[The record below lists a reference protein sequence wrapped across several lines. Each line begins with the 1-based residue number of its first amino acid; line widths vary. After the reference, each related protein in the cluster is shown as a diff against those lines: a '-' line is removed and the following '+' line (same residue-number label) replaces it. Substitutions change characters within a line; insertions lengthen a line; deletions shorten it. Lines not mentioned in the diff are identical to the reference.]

1 MNSIKNAKAYDYI
14 IVGAGS
20 AGCVLANR
28 LTEDS
33 GTSVLLLEYG
43 GKDDSIFVQMP
54 TALQIPMSMP
64 RFNWGFF
71 SKPEINLN
79 DRLVDVS
86 RGKGLGGSSSINGMI
101 YVRGNACDLDQWEE
115 LGAKGWAYRDCL
127 PYYKKAEN
135 CAYGEDEYRGG
146 NGPLHTCNGNG
157 MINPLYQAFID
168 AGDEAGYGVTDD
180 YNGYRQ
186 EGMSKMDMTVKGGVR
201 CSTANAY
208 LKPVLHRRNL
218 TVITHALTK
227 RVILEGKK
235 AVGVEFEH
243 KGNTQQVRANKEVIL
258 SAGAIGSP
266 HIMQMSGIG
275 PVDVLKQAGIEV
287 LHELPG
293 VGENLHDHL
302 ESVIQYETKLPV
314 SLNRHMD
321 LFGKFLIGARWF
333 LFKSGLGATNH
344 FESTGFIRTRAG
356 LKWPNVQFHF
366 LPAVVRY
373 DGKANTGPHGYQIH
387 FGINKLKSRGWVRV
401 NSSNPLEKPTIVMNH
416 FQDQSDIEDYR
427 MAFRLTRE
435 IGMQPAFDAYRK
447 KEVDPGEQVKS
458 DDEIDA
464 WVRENVE
471 TAYHPTCTCKIGA
484 DDDPMAVVDVACKVM
499 GIESLRIVDSSIFP
513 TVPNGNTNAATIMV
527 GEKAADIIR
536 GKDPLPPSNA
546 KAYVAPDW
554 ETKQR
559 EGVAVRPSL

>member
-1 MNSIKNAKAYDYI
+1 MDELYDYI

-33 GTSVLLLEYG
+33 DTSVLLLEYG

-54 TALQIPMSMP
+54 TALQIPMNMP
-64 RFNWGFF
+64 RFNWFF
-71 SKPEINLN
+71 NSEPEPNLEN
-79 DRLVDVS
+79 RLVDVS

-101 YVRGNACDLDQWEE
+101 YVRGNACDLDLWEE
-115 LGAKGWAYRDCL
+115 LGATGWAYRDCL

-146 NGPLHTCNGNG
+146 SGPLHTCNGTG
-157 MINPLYQAFID
+157 MKNPLYEAFIN
-168 AGDEAGYGVTDD
+168 AGNEAGYGITDD

-208 LKPVLHRRNL
+208 LKPVLHRENL
-218 TVITHALTK
+218 TVITEALTK
-227 RVILEGKK
+227 RVILEGRK
-235 AVGVEFEH
+235 AVGVESEIDGDTH
-243 KGNTQQVRANKEVIL
+243 QIKATKEVIL
-258 SAGAIGSP
+258 SAGSVGSP
-266 HIMQMSGIG
+266 QILQMSGIG
-275 PVDVLKQAGIEV
+275 PTNVLREAGIDT

-302 ESVIQYETKLPV
+302 ESVIQYETNLPV
-314 SLNRHMD
+314 SLNRHMGP
-321 LFGKFLIGARWF
+321 LGKFLIGARWF

-344 FESTGFIRTRAG
+344 FESTGFIRTHAG
-356 LKWPNVQFHF
+356 VKWPNVQFHF

-373 DGKANTGPHGYQIH
+373 DGKGNSGPHGYQIH
-387 FGINKLKSRGWVRV
+387 FGINRLRSRGWVRAK
-401 NSSNPLEKPTIVMNH
+401 SKNPLEKPTIAMNH
-416 FQDQSDIEDYR
+416 FQDQRDIDDYR

-435 IGMQPAFDAYRK
+435 IGLQPAFDPYRK
-447 KEVDPGEQVKS
+447 MEIDPGDLVQT
-458 DDEIDA
+458 DDEVDA

-484 DDDPMAVVDVACKVM
+484 DDDEMAVVDAKCRVR
-499 GIESLRIVDSSIFP
+499 GIDSLRIVDSSIFP

-536 GKDPLPPSNA
+536 GKEPLPPSNA
-546 KAYVAPDW
+546 KTYVAPNW

-559 EGVAVRPSL
+559 EGVAVRPIL

>member
-1 MNSIKNAKAYDYI
+1 MHQSSFDYV

-33 GTSVLLLEYG
+33 GVSVLLLEYG
-43 GKDDSIFVQMP
+43 GDDNSIFVQMP

-64 RFNWGFF
+64 RFNWGFW
-71 SKPEINLN
+71 SEPEPKIN
-79 DRLVDVS
+79 DRPVDVS

-115 LGAKGWAYRDCL
+115 LGAKGWAYKDCL

-146 NGPLHTCNGNG
+146 KGPLHTCNGNG
-157 MINPLYQAFID
+157 MKNPLYQAFID
-168 AGDEAGYGVTDD
+168 AGNEAGYGITDD

-186 EGMSKMDMTVKGGVR
+186 EGMSKMDMTVKGGIR

-208 LKPVLHRRNL
+208 LKPIMHRSNL
-218 TVITHALTK
+218 TVITNALT
-227 RVILEGKK
+227 RRIVLEGKK
-235 AVGVEFEH
+235 AVGVEYEH
-243 KGNTQQVRANKEVIL
+243 NGQVQQVMANREIIL

-275 PVDVLKQAGIEV
+275 PSEVLKEAGIDV

-293 VGENLHDHL
+293 VGENLNDHL
-302 ESVIQYETKLPV
+302 ESVIQYETNLPV
-314 SLNRHMD
+314 SLNRHMGP
-321 LFGKFLIGARWF
+321 FGKFLIGARWF
-333 LFKSGLGATNH
+333 FFKSGLGATNH

-366 LPAVVRY
+366 MPAVVRY
-373 DGKANTGPHGYQIH
+373 DNKGNAGPHGYQIH
-387 FGINKLKSRGWVRV
+387 FGINKLQSRGWVHAKS
-401 NSSNPLEKPTIVMNH
+401 NNPLEKPEIVLNH
-416 FQDQSDIEDYR
+416 FQDQRDIDDYR

-435 IGMQPAFDAYRK
+435 IGMQSAFDPYRK
-447 KEVDPGEQVKS
+447 QEIDPGDNVQT

-484 DDDPMAVVDVACKVM
+484 DDDPMAVVDAECRVR
-499 GIESLRIVDSSIFP
+499 GIDSLRIVDSSIFP
-513 TVPNGNTNAATIMV
+513 SVPNGNTNAPTIMV

-546 KAYVAPDW
+546 QAYVAPNW
-554 ETKQR
+554 KTQQR
-559 EGVAVRPSL
+559 EGKAERPVL

>member
-1 MNSIKNAKAYDYI
+1 MEKLFDYVV
-14 IVGAGS
+14 VGAGS

-28 LTEDS
+28 LTEDPKI
-33 GTSVLLLEYG
+33 SVLVLEYG
-43 GKDDSIFVQMP
+43 GNDNSFFVQMP
-54 TALQIPMSMP
+54 TALQIPMNMP
-64 RFNWGFF
+64 RFNWGFW
-71 SKPEINLN
+71 SEPEPNIN
-79 DRLVDVS
+79 DRPVDIS
-86 RGKGLGGSSSINGMI
+86 RGKGLGGSSTINGMI

-115 LGAKGWAYRDCL
+115 LGAQGWAYGDCL

-146 NGPLHTCNGNG
+146 DGPIHTCNGNG
-157 MINPLYQAFID
+157 MKNPLYKAFID
-168 AGDEAGYGVTDD
+168 AGGEAGYGISDD

-201 CSTANAY
+201 CSTATAY
-208 LKPVLHRRNL
+208 LKPVMDRKNL
-218 TVITHALTK
+218 TVMTHALTR

-235 AVGVEFEH
+235 AVGVEFE
-243 KGNTQQVRANKEVIL
+243 KDGRTQQVNANREVIL
-258 SAGAIGSP
+258 SAGSIGSP

-275 PVDVLKQAGIEV
+275 PANVLKEAGIEV

-314 SLNRHMD
+314 SLNRHMGPFSK
-321 LFGKFLIGARWF
+321 LLIGARWYF
-333 LFKSGLGATNH
+333 FKSGLGASNH
-344 FESTGFIRTRAG
+344 FEATGFIRTRAG

-373 DGKANTGPHGYQIH
+373 DGKGGAGPQGYQIH
-387 FGINKLKSRGWVRV
+387 FGINKLHSRGWVRAK
-401 NSSNPLEKPTIVMNH
+401 SRNPLEKPTIALNH
-416 FQDQSDIEDYR
+416 FQHQQDIDDYR

-435 IGMQPAFDAYRK
+435 IGMQPAFDPYRK
-447 KEVDPGEQVKS
+447 RELDPGEDVQT

-484 DDDPMAVVDVACKVM
+484 DDDRMAVLDPKCRVR
-499 GIESLRIVDSSIFP
+499 GIANLRIVDSSIFP
-513 TVPNGNTNAATIMV
+513 SVPNGNTNAASIMV
-527 GEKAADIIR
+527 GEKGADIIK
-536 GKDPLPPSNA
+536 GIAPLPPSNA
-546 KAYVAPDW
+546 QAYVAPDW

-559 EGVAVRPSL
+559 EGTAVRPMI

>member
-1 MNSIKNAKAYDYI
+1 MEQKTFDYV

-28 LTEDS
+28 LTEDAD
-33 GTSVLLLEYG
+33 TSVLLLEYG

-54 TALQIPMSMP
+54 TALSIPMSMP
-64 RFNWGFF
+64 RFNWGFW
-71 SKPEINLN
+71 SEAEPKIN

-86 RGKGLGGSSSINGMI
+86 RGKTLGGSSSINGMI

-115 LGAKGWAYRDCL
+115 LGAKGWGYRNCL

-135 CAYGEDEYRGG
+135 CAYGEDDYRGG
-146 NGPLHTCNGNG
+146 SGPLHTCNGNG
-157 MINPLYQAFID
+157 MKNPLYRAFIK
-168 AGDEAGYGVTDD
+168 AGQEAGYGVTDD

-186 EGMSKMDMTVKGGVR
+186 EGMSKMDMTVKDGVR

-208 LKPVLHRRNL
+208 LKPVLHRSNL
-218 TVITHALTK
+218 TVFMHALTR
-227 RVILEGKK
+227 RVVLNGKK
-235 AVGVEFEH
+235 AIGVEFDRN
-243 KGNTQQVRANKEVIL
+243 GQTQIVKANREVIL
-258 SAGAIGSP
+258 SAGSIGSP

-275 PVDVLKQAGIEV
+275 PSQVLKNAGIEV

-293 VGENLHDHL
+293 VGENLKDHL
-302 ESVIQYETKLPV
+302 ESVIQYETNLPV
-314 SLNRHMD
+314 SLNRHMGT
-321 LFGKFLIGARWF
+321 LGKFLIGARWYF
-333 LFKSGLGATNH
+333 FKSGLGATNH
-344 FESTGFIRTRAG
+344 FESTGFIRSRAG

-373 DGKANTGPHGYQIH
+373 DGKGNAGPQGYQIH
-387 FGINKLKSRGWVRV
+387 FGINKLKSRGWVHLR
-401 NSSNPLEKPTIVMNH
+401 SSDPLAKPEIVLNH
-416 FQDQSDIEDYR
+416 FQDQQDIDDYR
-427 MAFRLTRE
+427 TAFRLSRE
-435 IGMQPAFDAYRK
+435 IGMQPAFDEFRK
-447 KEVDPGEQVKS
+447 REIDPGEGVQT
-458 DDEIDA
+458 DDEVDA

-484 DDDPMAVVDVACKVM
+484 DDDPMAVVDPYCRVR

-513 TVPNGNTNAATIMV
+513 SVPNGNTNAPTIMV

-536 GKDPLPPSNA
+536 GKDALPPSNA

-559 EGVAVRPSL
+559 EGEAVRPSL

>member
-1 MNSIKNAKAYDYI
+1 
-14 IVGAGS
+14 
-20 AGCVLANR
+20 
-28 LTEDS
+28 
-33 GTSVLLLEYG
+33 
-43 GKDDSIFVQMP
+43 
-54 TALQIPMSMP
+54 
-64 RFNWGFF
+64 
-71 SKPEINLN
+71 
-79 DRLVDVS
+79 
-86 RGKGLGGSSSINGMI
+86 
-101 YVRGNACDLDQWEE
+101 
-115 LGAKGWAYRDCL
+115 
-127 PYYKKAEN
+127 
-135 CAYGEDEYRGG
+135 
-146 NGPLHTCNGNG
+146 
-157 MINPLYQAFID
+157 
-168 AGDEAGYGVTDD
+168 
-180 YNGYRQ
+180 
-186 EGMSKMDMTVKGGVR
+186 MDMTVKGGVR

-208 LKPVLHRRNL
+208 LKPVLHRDNL

-235 AVGVEFEH
+235 AVGIEFENN
-243 KGNTQQVRANKEVIL
+243 GTTQQVKANREVIL
-258 SAGAIGSP
+258 SAGSIGSP
-266 HIMQMSGIG
+266 HILQMSGIG
-275 PVDVLKQAGIEV
+275 PVNVLKEAGIEV

-314 SLNRHMD
+314 SLNRH
-321 LFGKFLIGARWF
+321 LGPLGKFLIGARWF

-344 FESTGFIRTRAG
+344 FESTGFIRTHAG

-366 LPAVVRY
+366 LPAVIRY
-373 DGKANTGPHGYQIH
+373 DGKGNSGPHGYQIH
-387 FGINKLKSRGWVRV
+387 FGINRLRSRGWVRA

-416 FQDQSDIEDYR
+416 FQDQRDIDDYR

-447 KEVDPGEQVKS
+447 REIDPGENVKS

-484 DDDPMAVVDVACKVM
+484 ADDPMAVVDTKCNVM

-513 TVPNGNTNAATIMV
+513 TVPNGNTNAPTIMV

-536 GKDPLPPSNA
+536 GKDPLPPSTA
-546 KAYVAPDW
+546 EAYVAPDW

-559 EGVAVRPSL
+559 VGVAVRPSL

>member
-1 MNSIKNAKAYDYI
+1 MNSTNSPEDFDYI

-28 LTEDS
+28 LTEDP

-54 TALQIPMSMP
+54 TALSIPMSMP
-64 RFNWGFF
+64 RFNWGFW
-71 SKPEINLN
+71 SEAEPNIN
-79 DRLVDVS
+79 DRLIDVS
-86 RGKGLGGSSSINGMI
+86 RGKTIGGSSSINGMI

-115 LGAKGWAYRDCL
+115 LGAQGWGYRNCL

-146 NGPLHTCNGNG
+146 EGPLHTCNGNG
-157 MINPLYQAFID
+157 MKNPLYRAFIE
-168 AGDEAGYGVTDD
+168 AGGEAGYGITDD

-186 EGMSKMDMTVKGGVR
+186 EGMCRMDMTVKNGVR

-208 LKPVLHRRNL
+208 LKPVLHRSNL
-218 TVITHALTK
+218 TLLMHALTK
-227 RVILEGKK
+227 KVVLEGKK
-235 AVGVEFEH
+235 AVGVEFERDGKTH
-243 KGNTQQVRANKEVIL
+243 IVKANREVIL
-258 SAGAIGSP
+258 SAGSIGSP
-266 HIMQMSGIG
+266 QIMQMSGIG
-275 PVDVLKQAGIEV
+275 PSQVLKDAGIEV
-287 LHELPG
+287 VHELPG
-293 VGENLHDHL
+293 VGENLNDHL
-302 ESVIQYETKLPV
+302 ESVIQYETELPV
-314 SLNRHMD
+314 SLNRHMGP
-321 LFGKFLIGARWF
+321 FGKFLIGARWY

-373 DGKANTGPHGYQIH
+373 DGKGNAGPQGYQIH
-387 FGINKLKSRGWVRV
+387 FGINKLKSRGWVHAR
-401 NSSNPLEKPTIVMNH
+401 SRDPLEKPEIVLNH
-416 FQDQSDIEDYR
+416 FQDQQDIDDYR

-435 IGMQPAFDAYRK
+435 IGMQPAFDAFR
-447 KEVDPGEQVKS
+447 EREIDPGEDVKS

-484 DDDPMAVVDVACKVM
+484 DDDPMTVVDPTCKVV
-499 GIESLRIVDSSIFP
+499 GIDRLRIVDSSIFP
-513 TVPNGNTNAATIMV
+513 TVPNGNTNAASIMV

-536 GKDPLPPSNA
+536 GKDPLPPSAA

-559 EGVAVRPSL
+559 EGIAVRPCL

>member
-1 MNSIKNAKAYDYI
+1 MSATEQMKEYDYI

-33 GTSVLLLEYG
+33 DTTVLLLEYG

-54 TALQIPMSMP
+54 TALQIPMNMP

-71 SKPEINLN
+71 SDPEPKLD

-168 AGDEAGYGVTDD
+168 AGNEAGYGISDD

-186 EGMSKMDMTVKGGVR
+186 EGMSKMDMTVKNGVR

-208 LKPVLHRRNL
+208 LKPVMHRPNL
-218 TVITHALTK
+218 TVVMHALTK

-235 AVGVEFEH
+235 AVGIEFENH
-243 KGNTQQVRANKEVIL
+243 GVTRQVRASKEVIL
-258 SAGAIGSP
+258 SAGSIGSP
-266 HIMQMSGIG
+266 HILQMSGIG
-275 PVDVLKQAGIEV
+275 PVNVLKDAGIEV
-287 LHELPG
+287 QHELAG

-314 SLNRHMD
+314 SLNRNMGP
-321 LFGKFLIGARWF
+321 LGKFLIGARWY

-344 FESTGFIRTRAG
+344 FESTGFIRTHAG

-373 DGKANTGPHGYQIH
+373 DGKGNSGPHGYQIH
-387 FGINKLKSRGWVRV
+387 FGINKLKSRGWVRLKS
-401 NSSNPLEKPTIVMNH
+401 NNPLEKPTIVMNH
-416 FQDQSDIEDYR
+416 FQEQSDIEAYR

-447 KEVDPGEQVKS
+447 SEIDPGDSVTS
-458 DDEIDA
+458 DDEVDA
-464 WVRENVE
+464 WVRANVE

-484 DDDPMAVVDVACKVM
+484 DDDPMAVVDAQCNVR

-513 TVPNGNTNAATIMV
+513 TVPNGNTNAPTIMV

-536 GKDPLPPSNA
+536 GRDPLPPSNA
-546 KAYVAPDW
+546 EAYVAPDW

-559 EGVAVRPSL
+559 VGTAARPHL

>member
-1 MNSIKNAKAYDYI
+1 MSASKTDKKYDYV

-28 LTEDS
+28 LTEDA
-33 GTSVLLLEYG
+33 GTTVLLLEYG
-43 GKDDSIFVQMP
+43 GKDNSMFVQMP
-54 TALQIPMSMP
+54 TALQIPMNMP
-64 RFNWGFF
+64 RFNWLFN
-71 SKPEINLN
+71 SEPESNLD

-101 YVRGNACDLDQWEE
+101 YGRGNACDLNQWEE

-135 CAYGEDEYRGG
+135 CAYGEDEYRGSG
-146 NGPLHTCNGNG
+146 GPLHTCNGNG
-157 MINPLYQAFID
+157 MKNPLYQAFID
-168 AGDEAGYGVTDD
+168 AGNEAGYGVTED

-186 EGMSKMDMTVKGGVR
+186 EGMSKMDMTVKEGIR

-208 LKPVLHRRNL
+208 LKPVMHRQNL

-227 RVILEGKK
+227 RIILEDKK
-235 AVGVEFEH
+235 AVGIEYERNGLIH
-243 KGNTQQVRANKEVIL
+243 EVRANREVIL
-258 SAGAIGSP
+258 SAGSIGSP
-266 HIMQMSGIG
+266 HILQMTGIG
-275 PVDVLKQAGIEV
+275 PAEVLKNAGIDV
-287 LHELPG
+287 IHEMPG

-314 SLNRHMD
+314 SLNRHMGP
-321 LFGKFLIGARWF
+321 FGKFLIGARWY

-373 DGKANTGPHGYQIH
+373 DGKGNSGPHGYQIH
-387 FGINKLKSRGWVRV
+387 FGINKLRSRGWVRAK
-401 NSSNPLEKPTIVMNH
+401 SRDPLEKPTIAMNH
-416 FQDQSDIEDYR
+416 FQDQQDIDDYR

-435 IGMQPAFDAYRK
+435 IGMQPAFDVYRK
-447 KEVDPGEQVKS
+447 REIDPGEHVQS

-464 WVRENVE
+464 WVRQNVE

-484 DDDPMAVVDVACKVM
+484 EDDRMAVVDPKCRVR
-499 GIESLRIVDSSIFP
+499 GIEGLRIVDSSIFP

-536 GKDPLPPSNA
+536 GKDPLPPSTA
-546 KAYVAPDW
+546 EAYVAPDW

-559 EGVAVRPSL
+559 EGVALRPYI